1 MDRNIIYKQ
10 LADIFMDVFDLD
22 EVILDDSTTA
32 DDIEEWDSLTH
43 VQMVVAVEKQFNI
56 KFTSLEI
63 MSWSNVGQLVDT
75 IEKHLS

>member
-1 MDRNIIYKQ
+1 MDRNTIFRQ

-22 EVILDDSTTA
+22 EIILDDSTTA
-32 DDIEEWDSLTH
+32 DDIEEWDSLSH
-43 VQMVVAVEKQFNI
+43 VQMVVAVEKHFDI

-75 IEKHLS
+75 IEKRLA

>member
-1 MDRNIIYKQ
+1 MDRNTIYRQ
-10 LADIFMDVFDLD
+10 LEDIFMDVFDLD

-32 DDIEEWDSLTH
+32 DDIEEWDSLSH
-43 VQMVVAVEKQFNI
+43 VQMVVAVEKHFDI

-75 IEKHLS
+75 IEKRLA

>member
-1 MDRNIIYKQ
+1 MDRNTIFRH

-22 EVILDDSTTA
+22 ELLLDDSTTA
-32 DDIEEWDSLTH
+32 DDIEEWDSLSH
-43 VQMVVAVEKQFNI
+43 VQMVVAVEKHFDI

-75 IEKHLS
+75 IEKRLA